1 MSKRARILVAED
13 NAISQL
19 MLLRILASDPGY
31 HVQAAGDGKSTWAM
45 LQQDPPPDLC
55 ILDVMM
61 PQMSGIEVLRRMR
74 DDPRLKDIPVMLC
87 SALRDRDTI
96 KQGADLGIEY
106 YVLKPFQA
114 PLVLEQVAKALKS
127 LGPRP
132 SVQKA
137 DRPKEQRSKVNDT
150 IAQAIQLLR
159 TAVGTGAYPSFPT
172 DDVMLRSSAAWPE
185 PLSQPHLRRILSL
198 AAELECENEALRK
211 IFDHPA
217 QAPLG
222 Q

>member
-1 MSKRARILVAED
+1 MRKHARILVAED

-19 MLLRILASDPGY
+19 MLLRILASEPGY
-31 HVQAAGDGKSTWAM
+31 EVQAAGDGKSAWAM
-45 LQQDPPPDLC
+45 VQQEPTFDLC
-55 ILDVMM
+55 IFDVMM
-61 PQMSGIEVLRRMR
+61 PQMSGIDVLRRMR
-74 DDPRLKDIPVMLC
+74 EDERLKSIPVMLC

-114 PLVLEQVAKALKS
+114 PLVLEQVAKALKG

-132 SVQKA
+132 A
-137 DRPKEQRSKVNDT
+137 PLRTERPREQRSQINDT

-159 TAVGTGAYPSFPT
+159 TAAGTGAYPSFPV

-217 QAPLG
+217 QAPLS
-222 Q
+222 